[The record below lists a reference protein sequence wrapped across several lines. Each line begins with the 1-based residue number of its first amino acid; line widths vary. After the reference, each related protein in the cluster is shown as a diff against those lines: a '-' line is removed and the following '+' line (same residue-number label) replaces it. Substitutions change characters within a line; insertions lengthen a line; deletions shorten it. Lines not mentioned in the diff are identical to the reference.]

1 MSEGQFC
8 RFFKSMTRQTPMDYV
23 NSYRIRQAAEMLR
36 VEDRKISD
44 IALEVGFDNIS
55 YFIRVF
61 RKMMKCSPSAF
72 RKGST
77 EI

>member
-1 MSEGQFC
+1 
-8 RFFKSMTRQTPMDYV
+8 MTGQTPVDYI
-23 NSYRIRQAAEMLR
+23 NSYRIRQAAGMLSQT
-36 VEDRKISD
+36 ERKISD

-72 RKGST
+72 RRG
-77 EI
+77 ELGEL